1 MIRTDRTGLHR
12 PWDNH
17 RWFTTRAWQE
27 ICAGMAANE
36 GRQERVRIT
45 DFPPTCI
52 ARTVCRRQV
61 ISA

>member
-1 MIRTDRTGLHR
+1 
-12 PWDNH
+12 
-17 RWFTTRAWQE
+17 
-27 ICAGMAANE
+27 MAANE

-45 DFPPTCI
+45 DFPPVAI